1 VSATMSPI
9 APAPAL
15 VRGALDDPASL
26 GLVGRLRWA
35 ARDGW
40 LIARRDMDQWVRE
53 PQMIVW
59 GLIYPIVFVLL
70 FGYVFGSGIVVPGGG
85 SYREFLMPG
94 MFAQTMAF
102 GIGETLA
109 AVQADSQK
117 GVMDRFRS
125 MPMAPS
131 AVVVGRCIANMLYS
145 TASLALLVVVGL
157 AIGWRWHGTPAET
170 LTAFGLLLLLRLAFL
185 WIGIYAG
192 LKARSPEAANAV
204 YGLLYPVTMLSN
216 AFIAPELMPGWLG
229 FLAELNP
236 LSATITATR
245 ELFGNPGVGS
255 SGWLTENALLLA
267 VLWPIVITAVT
278 LPMAVRA
285 YQRLSR

>member
-1 VSATMSPI
+1 MTATLTPTA
-9 APAPAL
+9 APA
-15 VRGALDDPASL
+15 VVDPAAL
-26 GLVGRLRWA
+26 GPVERVRWA

-59 GLIYPIVFVLL
+59 GLIYPIMFVLL

-85 SYREFLMPG
+85 NYREFLMPG

-109 AVQADSQK
+109 AVQADAQK
-117 GVMDRFRS
+117 GVTDRFRS

-131 AVVVGRCIANMLYS
+131 AVVVGRCIANTLYS
-145 TASLALLVVVGL
+145 AASLALLAAAGL

-170 LTAFGLLLLLRLAFL
+170 ALAFGLLLLLRMSFL

-192 LKARSPEAANAV
+192 LKAKSPEAANAV

-216 AFIAPELMPGWLG
+216 AFIATELMPPWLG
-229 FLAELNP
+229 FIAELNP

-245 ELFGNPGVGS
+245 ELFGNPGVAS
-255 SGWLTENALLLA
+255 DGWLAENALLLA
-267 VLWPIVITAVT
+267 VVWPLVITAVT

>member
-1 VSATMSPI
+1 MTATLTPT
-9 APAPAL
+9 AAPAL
-15 VRGALDDPASL
+15 VDPAAL
-26 GLVGRLRWA
+26 GPVERVRWA

-59 GLIYPIVFVLL
+59 GLIYPILFVLL

-85 SYREFLMPG
+85 NYREFLMPG

-109 AVQADSQK
+109 AVQADAQK
-117 GVMDRFRS
+117 GVTDRFRS

-131 AVVVGRCIANMLYS
+131 AVVVGRCIANTLYS
-145 TASLALLVVVGL
+145 AASLALLAAAGL

-170 LTAFGLLLLLRLAFL
+170 ALAFGLLLLLRMSFL

-192 LKARSPEAANAV
+192 LKAKSPEAANAV

-216 AFIAPELMPGWLG
+216 AFIATELMPPWLG
-229 FLAELNP
+229 FIAELNP
-236 LSATITATR
+236 LSSTITATR
-245 ELFGNPGVGS
+245 ELFGNPGVTS
-255 SGWLTENALLLA
+255 DGWLAENALLLA
-267 VLWPIVITAVT
+267 IVWPLVITAVT
-278 LPMAVRA
+278 LPMAVKA